1 MTAVGGEDLYNI
13 YTSLTDKMC
22 YYSFEHYFRRYFQR
36 CRRVI
41 SKVKIGYVLSFLGLI
56 ALLEFFGIFVHL
68 FEDTYDENFV
78 YPYEGNV
85 HDFVNALRRNEK
97 PEVEPINEY
106 KYNFVFQQPQKCKED
121 VDSPLRLVYIVK
133 SAIENFDRRTA
144 IRNSWGIEKRFFDMP
159 TKTIFIIGT
168 HPDDEEVEA
177 KLKLEA
183 TTHKDIIQ
191 ADFIDSYYNN
201 TIKTMMAFKWLVKY
215 CSNSKFYMFVDDDM
229 YVSVRNVATFIRNPA
244 NYPLYLIESKKVYS
258 AHKREIKL
266 SDLMDFEDVNFSN
279 SNITNDIKINNTS
292 SVQNFTTHEFI
303 SNNIQKNNIH
313 NKEDKPIIIN
323 QTEYKKLLKLNTS
336 LLNRTKRQLFN
347 FELPDS
353 IRLFAGFVFMRSAP
367 HRHKF
372 SKWYVTLKEYPYHLW
387 PPYVT
392 AGAYILS
399 KEALLDLYYT
409 SFYTKHFRFDDIF
422 LGLVAKKADIVP
434 FHCEEFHFYKKA
446 YTKYSY
452 KYVITSH
459 GYEDPKELLQVWHE
473 QKALGNA

>member
-1 MTAVGGEDLYNI
+1 
-13 YTSLTDKMC
+13 MC
-22 YYSFEHYFRRYFQR
+22 CYLLEYYLFRLYFQR
-36 CRRVI
+36 CRRTI
-41 SKVKIGYVLSFLGLI
+41 SKVKLGYVLFCFGMI
-56 ALLEFFGIFVHL
+56 ALLEFFGAFVHL
-68 FEDTYDENFV
+68 FEITYDENFV

-85 HDFVNALRRNEK
+85 HEFVNALRRNEK

-106 KYNFVFQQPQKCKED
+106 KYTFNLKQPEKCKNAD
-121 VDSPLRLVYIVK
+121 GTLRLVYMVK

-144 IRNSWGIEKRFFDMP
+144 IRNSWGNEKRFFDVP
-159 TKTIFIIGT
+159 ARTIFVVGT
-168 HPDDEEVEA
+168 HPDDQEIEA

-183 TTHKDIIQ
+183 GIYKDIVQ

-201 TIKTMMAFKWLVKY
+201 TIKTIMSFKWLIKY
-215 CSNSKFYMFVDDDM
+215 CPNSKFYMFVDDDM
-229 YVSVRNVATFIRNPA
+229 YVSVKNVMTFIRNPA
-244 NYPLYLIESKKVYS
+244 NYPFYLMESRKVYS
-258 AHKREIKL
+258 IHKREIKQ
-266 SDLMDFEDVNFSN
+266 SDLMDYNNVNFNNKNATYDSK
-279 SNITNDIKINNTS
+279 IKMSFT
-292 SVQNFTTHEFI
+292 QNCTAHQS
-303 SNNIQKNNIH
+303 SNNSWKNNAREKQGEWI
-313 NKEDKPIIIN
+313 DKSHKI
-323 QTEYKKLLKLNTS
+323 QDEHLLRLNAST
-336 LLNRTKRQLFN
+336 LLSRIKRQIFD
-347 FELPDS
+347 FELPDN
-353 IRLFAGFVFMRSAP
+353 IRLFAGFVFMRAAP

-459 GYEDPKELLQVWHE
+459 GYDDPNELLQIWNE

>member
-1 MTAVGGEDLYNI
+1 
-13 YTSLTDKMC
+13 MC
-22 YYSFEHYFRRYFQR
+22 RYLLEYYLFRLYFQR
-36 CRRVI
+36 CRRAV
-41 SKVKIGYVLSFLGLI
+41 SKVKLGYMLFCLGAI
-56 ALLEFFGIFVHL
+56 ALLEFFGAFVHL
-68 FEDTYDENFV
+68 FEITYDENFV

-85 HDFVNALRRNEK
+85 HEFVSALRRNEK

-106 KYNFVFQQPQKCKED
+106 RYAFILKQPQKCKED
-121 VDSPLRLVYIVK
+121 ADDALRLVYIVK
-133 SAIENFDRRTA
+133 SAMENFDRRTA
-144 IRNSWGIEKRFFDMP
+144 IRNSWGIEKRFFDVP
-159 TKTIFIIGT
+159 ARTIFVVGT
-168 HPDDEEVEA
+168 HPGDEEVEA

-183 TTHKDIIQ
+183 DIYKDIVQ
-191 ADFIDSYYNN
+191 ADFVDSYYNN
-201 TIKTMMAFKWLVKY
+201 TIKTMMSFKWLVRY

-229 YVSVRNVATFIRNPA
+229 YVSVKNVATFIRNPA
-244 NYPLYLIESKKVYS
+244 NYPFYLMESRKVYS
-258 AHKREIKL
+258 AHKREIKR
-266 SDLMDFEDVNFSN
+266 SDLMDY
-279 SNITNDIKINNTS
+279 NDANLDNKSATYDPKIKMSFAHS
-292 SVQNFTTHEFI
+292 SAVHGSA
-303 SNNIQKNNIH
+303 SNNSQKNDAHARQDGQIEEGP
-313 NKEDKPIIIN
+313 KVED
-323 QTEYKKLLKLNTS
+323 EHLLRLNS
-336 LLNRTKRQLFN
+336 SALSRVKRQFFDL
-347 FELPDS
+347 ELPDD
-353 IRLFAGFVFMRSAP
+353 IRLFAGFVFTRSTP

-459 GYEDPKELLQVWHE
+459 GYEDPNELLQIWNE